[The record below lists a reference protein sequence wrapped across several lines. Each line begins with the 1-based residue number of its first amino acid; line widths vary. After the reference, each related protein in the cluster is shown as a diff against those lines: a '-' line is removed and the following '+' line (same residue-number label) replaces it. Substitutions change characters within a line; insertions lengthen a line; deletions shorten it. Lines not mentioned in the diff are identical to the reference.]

1 MYWTT
6 SLTAIIITQLIMAGV
21 VMFLGIRLIEDKQ
34 QSKYWR
40 AIGGL
45 LALIACLSVY
55 QIWFIIYVFYL

>member
-1 MYWTT
+1 MYWLT
-6 SLTAIIITQLIMAGV
+6 SLTAIVITQLIMAGV
-21 VMFLGIRLIEDKQ
+21 VMFLGMRLIEDKQ

-40 AIGGL
+40 VIGGL